1 MLWHDIFK
9 NKNSINQKPF
19 KNLNKNLHNKFLFK
33 YNFSKYAC
41 KNYKNYTVIYYI
53 PPTCN
58 ITFLLN
64 KATKSYYFYIY
75 SSIYFFKIPITNLKT
90 LPMFDKNSRGLIINL
105 TFINNYTKLY
115 ISLLKSFSNV
125 LLKPFFIKVKFKG
138 KGYYLYK
145 SYRNTVTP
153 QFGYSHRLYLYSFF
167 CKVKFLSKTSLICF
181 GLSVTSV
188 KNTSINLVKWRRIN
202 IFTGRGVRFSKQII
216 YKKSGKVSSYR

>member
-153 QFGYSHRLYLYSFF
+153 QFGYSHRLYIYTFF
-167 CKVKFLSKTSLICF
+167 SYVTFLTKTSLILF
-181 GLSVTSV
+181 GFNHKDILWLSRSV
-188 KNTSINLVKWRRIN
+188 YKLRPIN
-202 IFTGRGVRFSKQII
+202 IFTGRGVRFSKQIV
-216 YKKSGKVSSYR
+216 YKKSGKVSTYR